1 MSKTAVHL
9 KINATVMARDYC
21 SAGFH
26 FTLTTPNFR
35 YSAHLFLCFI
45 ERERERDYIYIYQ
58 QLPVQE
64 PAWPSSRALGW

>member
-21 SAGFH
+21 SGGFH

-35 YSAHLFLCFI
+35 YSAHLFLCFR
-45 ERERERDYIYIYQ
+45 EREREITYIYI
-58 QLPVQE
+58 
-64 PAWPSSRALGW
+64 SSSQSRNRLGLAVGH